1 MLDNSTNKKSPTSSS
16 STAPSHSK
24 QSSSSSY
31 MSQSNRY
38 YNQSRRNQSNRHA
51 FLNNSH
57 YQQAPFQPAA
67 YHLNPYH
74 FHNQQLQQHHQQQ
87 QQQQTQHL
95 IEKYNKKFNLIS
107 FCLLRKNEEFFN
119 DDNYYL
125 KDDVLFKEIKNYL
138 LKQDY
143 EQLSKLFLPNDDTS
157 ILSCTSSYNCS
168 LFVYTIRE
176 ALECL
181 KEEDATLNTLR
192 DEFTNRII
200 KFSLRDAL
208 PVNYYSLIDGDYPLR
223 NILHYAAKHNCTL
236 ILNELKPNNEIL
248 IKMCLSL
255 DYNLNTP
262 IHFACMFN
270 SFEFLKQIPQD
281 LIKKCENAFNDDGLN
296 PFLLACKHS
305 GLDLIRYLFEECDY
319 DFKVREKKYPQV
331 IANKNCLHFTSA
343 RFNSL
348 DINRYL
354 NELDLCLA
362 YEPANVVG
370 SIYHVLASNITR
382 LDEFSYFLRVYDITK
397 DEKCCL
403 NILDFRQF
411 SSVDCFLDTLI
422 NLRQMVPPQKSFYE
436 YFFAQQSQNTSFSND
451 TELNLLIN
459 KCLYRLLEL
468 FKAKIV
474 NLPLIT
480 SKLQLLEFLKI
491 INFMAK
497 LTHIRTQ
504 FESGYASN
512 FEAFCL
518 KFLNTYVFS
527 GDLLA
532 YSTNS
537 TQSQCKLLIE
547 SSDQNNN
554 STIELIT
561 SNESIAASIYTELI
575 ELIRII
581 LLSGRYSNKFQQ
593 KIFNFMNNFL
603 INLSYS
609 SNSSSTSTSTSIS
622 PKSTDGLDI
631 TQATTKNN
639 CDMSQYI
646 HSFISL
652 KLIELS
658 KLNRKI
664 NVLSLK
670 ELARF
675 KINRLLINNQP
686 SDSNLL
692 KQYLK
697 LPSKYYLFIN
707 YLSFNLMQDLFGKD
721 FDSNQIN
728 DHATNE
734 FGDFL

>member
-1 MLDNSTNKKSPTSSS
+1 MLDNSTNTKSSS
-16 STAPSHSK
+16 SLSSTTATT
-24 QSSSSSY
+24 
-31 MSQSNRY
+31 QSNAKQTPFISQTNRY
-38 YNQSRRNQSNRHA
+38 FNQSRRNQSNRHT
-51 FLNNSH
+51 FLNNSQ

-74 FHNQQLQQHHQQQ
+74 YHHTQQLQQEQHQ
-87 QQQQTQHL
+87 L
-95 IEKYNKKFNLIS
+95 IQKYNKKFNLIS
-107 FCLLRKNEEFFN
+107 FCLLRKNEEYLN

-125 KDDVLFKEIKNYL
+125 KDDILFKEIKSFIQ
-138 LKQDY
+138 KQDY
-143 EQLSKLFLPNDDTS
+143 EQLSKLLIPNGETS
-157 ILSCTSSYNCS
+157 ILSCTSTYNCS

-176 ALECL
+176 SLDYL
-181 KEEDATLNTLR
+181 NEDSESNTQR
-192 DEFTNRII
+192 EEFTNKII
-200 KFSLRDAL
+200 KFSLKEAL
-208 PVNYYSLIDGDYPLR
+208 PVNYSLLTDGDYPLR
-223 NILHYAAKHNCTL
+223 NLLHYTAKHNCTL
-236 ILNELKPNNEIL
+236 ILNELKPDNEIL

-281 LIKKCENAFNDDGLN
+281 LIKKCENIFNDDGLN

-305 GLDLIRYLFEECDY
+305 GLDLIKYLIEECDY

-348 DINRYL
+348 DINKYL
-354 NELDLCLA
+354 NELDTCLA
-362 YEPANVVG
+362 YEPANIVG

-382 LDEFSYFLRVYDITK
+382 LNEFYYFLKVYDVK
-397 DEKCCL
+397 NDGKCCFNL
-403 NILDFRQF
+403 LDFRQF
-411 SSVDCFLDTLI
+411 SCIDCYLDTLI

-436 YFFAQQSQNTSFSND
+436 YFFATLPKNTSFSND
-451 TELNLLIN
+451 IELLLVIK
-459 KCLYRLLEL
+459 KCLYRLLEY

-474 NLPLIT
+474 NLPLIK
-480 SKLQLLEFLKI
+480 SKLQLLEFLKL

-497 LTHIRTQ
+497 LTQIRTK
-504 FESGYASN
+504 FDSGYSSN

-532 YSTNS
+532 NSTNS
-537 TQSQCKLLIE
+537 SQPQSKLLIE

-554 STIELIT
+554 STIELVT
-561 SNESIAASIYTELI
+561 SNESLITSIYTELI
-575 ELIRII
+575 ELTRTI
-581 LLSGRYSNKFQQ
+581 LLSGRYSNRFQQ
-593 KIFNFMNNFL
+593 KIFTFMNNFL
-603 INLSYS
+603 IKLSYS
-609 SNSSSTSTSTSIS
+609 PNSSSSASSSSIS
-622 PKSTDGLDI
+622 PKSSDGLDI
-631 TQATTKNN
+631 PQATTKNDV
-639 CDMSQYI
+639 DMSQYI
-646 HSFISL
+646 HSFITL

-658 KLNRKI
+658 KLNREI

-670 ELARF
+670 DLARYE
-675 KINRLLINNQP
+675 INRLLNNNQTN
-686 SDSNLL
+686 DSHLI

-721 FDSNQIN
+721 FDFNQLIN
-728 DHATNE
+728 LATNE